1 MGHKEQLLEG
11 AKQCL
16 YTKGYARTTARDIVA
31 VSGTNLA
38 SIGYHYGSKEA
49 LLTRAMVEAVHD
61 WSTRLLG
68 SLALVRTDPMGR
80 FEEAM
85 NQLVRSYPE
94 VHTMVAANFEA
105 LAQMGG
111 RPELRAQLAEWHS
124 VARRSLAALVLDVP
138 DGEVTPEQEN
148 GLGALLLT
156 MLPGTMAL
164 FLVDPDSAP
173 DGTRMAAGVRSLL
186 GEEEA
191 APKA

>member
-16 YTKGYARTTARDIVA
+16 YAKGYAGTTARDIVA
-31 VSGTNLA
+31 ASGTNLA

-49 LLTRAMVEAVHD
+49 LLTRAMIEAVGD
-61 WSTRLLG
+61 WSTRALG

-105 LAQMGG
+105 LTQMGR
-111 RPELRAQLAEWHS
+111 RPELRAQLAEWYS
-124 VARRSLAALVLDVP
+124 VARRQLAALVLDVP
-138 DGEVTPEQEN
+138 EEEITLEQEN

-173 DGTRMAAGVRSLL
+173 DGTRMSAGVRSLL
-186 GEEEA
+186 GEEGVGPES
-191 APKA
+191 